1 MIPLTYIITLLRCK
15 WKTTGE
21 DRLLCQ
27 IMYSFS
33 APTGSVPKSPQGHP
47 PMLVKKSGGTCKPI
61 APVQSHLSFWG
72 AITSWYETGGHQITV
87 LGGCCH
93 FPTDVHNPFWHG
105 LLILVSPF
113 HIRKASSVGVISFYG
128 SQELSNYIFHEAFST
143 VISYSCVVGFPRKPV
158 FLGWLCY
165 IHILTEAN
173 LKRIHKKPRKILDIS
188 VKWILR
194 TSTIKI
200 NERQDN
206 GGTVKLR

>member
-1 MIPLTYIITLLRCK
+1 MEDHRRRQAPMSDYVFLLSSNWLSAQVSPRASSYACEK
-15 WKTTGE
+15 VWGNLQANCTSAVSSLFLRGHYQLIG
-21 DRLLCQ
+21 DRR
-27 IMYSFS
+27 S
-33 APTGSVPKSPQGHP
+33 PNNSVRWS
-47 PMLVKKSGGTCKPI
+47 
-61 APVQSHLSFWG
+61 LSFPHWC
-72 AITSWYETGGHQITV
+72 AQS
-87 LGGCCH
+87 L
-93 FPTDVHNPFWHG
+93 WHG

-128 SQELSNYIFHEAFST
+128 SQELPNYIFHEAFAT

-173 LKRIHKKPRKILDIS
+173 LERIHKKPRKIPDIS